1 MRKIAI
7 IVDSS
12 AQIPDEL
19 LNQYEIYK
27 VNNPIIFATEI
38 FRDGVDIKSE
48 AQLKELIDSRD
59 EIPTTS
65 QPSPGDWEN
74 ILDKVA
80 EDGYKQ
86 ALLITLSSGISG
98 TYQTAC
104 TIAET
109 YEKMDVYVHDSKITT
124 MGQGMQA
131 IFAAQLA
138 NDGNDIEDILTKIEV
153 VRDNMEVRFVVNDI
167 SHLQRTGRISAGQA
181 LIGGLLNIKPI
192 LEIDP
197 DKEGNI
203 FAVGKARK
211 MSGALK
217 EIKAAIKQRLEKDSS
232 QKLMAYVIDANNESL
247 GEKWQKDLEAEF
259 PEITFDRGSLGPF
272 ITVHT
277 GDGATGVLWT
287 IDPKSI

>member
-12 AQIPDEL
+12 AQIPDDL
-19 LNQYEIYK
+19 LNKYEIYK
-27 VNNPIIFATEI
+27 VNDPIIFGTKV
-38 FRDGVDIKSE
+38 FRDGIDINSE

-74 ILDKVA
+74 ILDIVA
-80 EDGYKQ
+80 KDGYKE
-86 ALLITLSSGISG
+86 ALIITLSSGISG

-109 YEKMDVYVHDSKITT
+109 YEKMKVYVHDSKITT

-131 IFAAQLA
+131 IFAAELA
-138 NDGNDIEDILTKIEV
+138 NNDEDIATILNKIKI
-153 VRDNMEVRFVVNDI
+153 VRNNMEVRFVVNDI

-192 LEIDP
+192 LEMDP

-217 EIKAAIKQRLEKDSS
+217 EIKAAIKQRVEKDPSA
-232 QKLMAYVIDANNESL
+232 KLIAYVIDANNESL
-247 GEKWQKDLEAEF
+247 GEKWKKELETDF
-259 PEITFDRGSLGPF
+259 PEIKFKRGSLGPF

-287 IDPKSI
+287 LDPEFI